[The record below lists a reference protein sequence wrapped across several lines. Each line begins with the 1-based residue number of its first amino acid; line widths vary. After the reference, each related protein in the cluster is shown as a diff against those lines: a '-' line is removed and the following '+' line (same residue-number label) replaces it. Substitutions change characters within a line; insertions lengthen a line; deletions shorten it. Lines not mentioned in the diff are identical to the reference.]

1 MSKETT
7 RQARFEPQPQ
17 DPELEVLTT
26 RPHTPPLFSLSVMY
40 IIYENLKKKLLRP
53 DYFQIQFVEKIFTLL
68 FNTEII
74 YRDQT
79 LIKFVY

>member
-1 MSKETT
+1 
-7 RQARFEPQPQ
+7 
-17 DPELEVLTT
+17 
-26 RPHTPPLFSLSVMY
+26 MY

-53 DYFQIQFVEKIFTLL
+53 AYFQIQFVEKIVTLL

>member
-1 MSKETT
+1 M
-7 RQARFEPQPQ
+7 
-17 DPELEVLTT
+17 
-26 RPHTPPLFSLSVMY
+26 
-40 IIYENLKKKLLRP
+40 KKKFFRP
-53 DYFQIQFVEKIFTLL
+53 DYLQIHAICWKNIYRTLL

>member
-1 MSKETT
+1 MYKRLADFFFQNDIQSCT
-7 RQARFEPQPQ
+7 
-17 DPELEVLTT
+17 
-26 RPHTPPLFSLSVMY
+26 LF
-40 IIYENLKKKLLRP
+40 IKIWKKKCLRP
-53 DYFQIQFVEKIFTLL
+53 DYLQIQFVKRTFTLL